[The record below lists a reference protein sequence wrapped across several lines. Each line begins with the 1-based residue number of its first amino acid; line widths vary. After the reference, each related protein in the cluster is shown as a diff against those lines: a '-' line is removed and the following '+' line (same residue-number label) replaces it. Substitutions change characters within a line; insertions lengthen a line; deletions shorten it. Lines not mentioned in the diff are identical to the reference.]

1 MVSIING
8 TDGMFQVNNTSN
20 LPKPAASGADATAGG
35 AGARAQGANSTAL
48 GSGAQANADGSVAL
62 GAGSV
67 ADRANTV
74 SVGAAGMER
83 QISNV
88 AAGTAPTDAVNLS
101 QLQSGLNDAIGQAN
115 RYTDSRIE
123 HVSREANAG
132 TAAAMA
138 IAGLPQ
144 AVFPG
149 RSMASVSASGYRGE
163 AALAIGVSTM
173 AQGGRWVY
181 RIGGT
186 VNSRGSFGATVGA
199 GFHW

>member
-1 MVSIING
+1 M
-8 TDGMFQVNNTSN
+8 
-20 LPKPAASGADATAGG
+20 
-35 AGARAQGANSTAL
+35 
-48 GSGAQANADGSVAL
+48 
-62 GAGSV
+62 
-67 ADRANTV
+67 
-74 SVGAAGMER
+74 
-83 QISNV
+83 
-88 AAGTAPTDAVNLS
+88 
-101 QLQSGLNDAIGQAN
+101 
-115 RYTDSRIE
+115 
-123 HVSREANAG
+123 SREANAG